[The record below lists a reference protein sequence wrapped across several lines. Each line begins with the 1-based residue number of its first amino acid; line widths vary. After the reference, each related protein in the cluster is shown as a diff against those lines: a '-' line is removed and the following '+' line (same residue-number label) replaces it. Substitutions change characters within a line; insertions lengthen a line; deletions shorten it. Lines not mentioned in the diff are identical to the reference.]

1 MAGLGPY
8 LKRVPNRSGIYF
20 QRAVPR
26 PLQRKLGKKS
36 WQWKAGDTLIE
47 ARRNVQLFLAKT
59 DLEIAQATGT
69 VNDALLD
76 HVDGLDVSGFQ
87 EDLQAQA
94 LQPQDIYPRH
104 SLEDAHSLVERQER
118 REQGLPYADR
128 TWSDLLTLCTRLKQ
142 PAPSTQAEWKRRT
155 EEVERV
161 TTVSDPSQLT
171 EDHVRRYR
179 DHLLDTVANTTLKTR
194 IRYLRAMYEVAVA
207 EDWLPKNPF
216 DCINLRFIKGTSKK
230 KEVVRLG
237 EVDQKVRD
245 GSIPSYQQTLY
256 WLMRF
261 TGCHVS
267 EAAGIQYK
275 DIDLTNNVLII
286 KSNELR
292 PLKNQYR
299 ERELPIIEEL
309 KEHLVDLPK
318 GSDAGQ
324 VFPGLYD
331 ERYQRW
337 GNGMSWH
344 RKIGVS
350 PKACRDAVATTL
362 RDAEVNER
370 VLGSILGHTPKNS
383 TGLYGSVSMKAKKKA
398 LENLVN
404 D

>member
-1 MAGLGPY
+1 M
-8 LKRVPNRSGIYF
+8 F
-20 QRAVPR
+20 
-26 PLQRKLGKKS
+26 
-36 WQWKAGDTLIE
+36 
-47 ARRNVQLFLAKT
+47 
-59 DLEIAQATGT
+59 
-69 VNDALLD
+69 
-76 HVDGLDVSGFQ
+76 
-87 EDLQAQA
+87 
-94 LQPQDIYPRH
+94 
-104 SLEDAHSLVERQER
+104 
-118 REQGLPYADR
+118 
-128 TWSDLLTLCTRLKQ
+128 
-142 PAPSTQAEWKRRT
+142 
-155 EEVERV
+155 
-161 TTVSDPSQLT
+161 
-171 EDHVRRYR
+171 
-179 DHLLDTVANTTLKTR
+179 
-194 IRYLRAMYEVAVA
+194 EVAVA

-245 GSIPSYQQTLY
+245 GLIPSYQATLY

-261 TGCHVS
+261 SGCHVS
-267 EAAGIQYK
+267 EAAGIQHK

-286 KSNELR
+286 QSNDLR

-299 ERELPIIEEL
+299 ERELPIIDQL
-309 KEHLVDLPK
+309 KEHLIGLRK
-318 GSDAGQ
+318 GSDAAQ

-331 ERYQRW
+331 EKYQRW

-383 TGLYGSVSMKAKKKA
+383 TGLYGSVSMEAKLKA

-404 D
+404 E